1 MFTFSNRI
9 VSNHLYI
16 RYVRITD
23 TMVRATQGATSL
35 GMNILGMVVGILGV
49 ILAIMIFGG
58 FAEPL
63 LQAIYNLTNV
73 NVELANGT
81 EVQVE
86 SVLTQMVDPTG
97 TMGGI
102 IWGAVVILFV
112 IIGLFSVVKF
122 ATPGARR

>member
-16 RYVRITD
+16 RYNRITD

-73 NVELANGT
+73 NVELENGS

>member
-16 RYVRITD
+16 RYDRITD
-23 TMVRATQGATSL
+23 TMARNTRGATQL
-35 GMNILGMVVGILGV
+35 GWDILGMVVGILGV

-73 NVELANGT
+73 SVETANGT

-97 TMGGI
+97 TMGAI

-112 IIGLFSVVKF
+112 IIGLFSVVRF
-122 ATPGARR
+122 ANPGTRR